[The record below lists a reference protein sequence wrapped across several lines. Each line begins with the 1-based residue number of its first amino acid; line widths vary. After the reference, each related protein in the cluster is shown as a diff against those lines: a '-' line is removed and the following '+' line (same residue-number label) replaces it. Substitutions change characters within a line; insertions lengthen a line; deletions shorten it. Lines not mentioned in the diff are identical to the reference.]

1 MEGALLGN
9 IVCDKSNR
17 IDKRRCRNN
26 RGVHSASDGLRGLEY
41 KQEHK
46 GKEER
51 IRHESEHIE
60 ERNMVAAGRAHQA
73 HQYDICGRDAVINL
87 KQPAV
92 SALVKAE
99 GKHGDGNYYERPY
112 STREADIIRLA
123 EIDDNR

>member
-1 MEGALLGN
+1 MY
-9 IVCDKSNR
+9 
-17 IDKRRCRNN
+17 
-26 RGVHSASDGLRGLEY
+26 SASDGLRGLEY

-46 GKEER
+46 SKEER

-60 ERNMVAAGRAHQA
+60 ERDMVSAGRAHQA
-73 HQYDICGRDAVINL
+73 HKYDICGRDAVINL

-92 SALVKAE
+92 FALVKAE
-99 GKHGDGNYYERPY
+99 GKDSNGSYYERPY